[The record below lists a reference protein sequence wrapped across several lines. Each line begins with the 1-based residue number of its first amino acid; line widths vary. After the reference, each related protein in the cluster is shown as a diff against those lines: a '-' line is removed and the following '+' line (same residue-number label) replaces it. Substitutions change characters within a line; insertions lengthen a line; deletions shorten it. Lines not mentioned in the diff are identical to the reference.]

1 MPKDTRK
8 QTVQALLLSLT
19 ALKTK
24 KMKQVDPYS
33 WKFFKILWKP
43 DFDTKDSWLQEG
55 CQAEIFLCLPQS
67 EAHTGIF
74 SLWPQGLKT
83 KRPNLTFILTCT
95 FSKAF
100 FFFLNKWT
108 WHNDL
113 ILIGCIIF
121 LAELSGLYNN
131 TMLYFNELHTIKVK
145 KLNFKSTKIRSTD
158 YLV

>member
-1 MPKDTRK
+1 MATGTQDKETQPHLYTH
-8 QTVQALLLSLT
+8 
-19 ALKTK
+19 
-24 KMKQVDPYS
+24 MY
-33 WKFFKILWKP
+33 FFK
-43 DFDTKDSWLQEG
+43 S
-55 CQAEIFLCLPQS
+55 
-67 EAHTGIF
+67 
-74 SLWPQGLKT
+74 
-83 KRPNLTFILTCT
+83 
-95 FSKAF
+95 F